1 MIETQFF
8 DLGKF
13 KKIED
18 AAVELDK
25 LSNYEGWAIVCSVG
39 KRNHIL
45 VLRRML
51 EDPAQALAPAPASRA
66 KKGKQKMFPNAVY
79 Q

>member
-1 MIETQFF
+1 MIETKFF

-13 KKIED
+13 KKIDD
-18 AAVELDK
+18 AVVELDK
-25 LSNYEGWAIVCSVG
+25 LTNYEGWGIVCSVG

-45 VLRRML
+45 LLRRVM
-51 EDPAQALAPAPASRA
+51 EDPIQVQPIQQQVQAQPTD
-66 KKGKQKMFPNAVY
+66 QKMFPNAIH